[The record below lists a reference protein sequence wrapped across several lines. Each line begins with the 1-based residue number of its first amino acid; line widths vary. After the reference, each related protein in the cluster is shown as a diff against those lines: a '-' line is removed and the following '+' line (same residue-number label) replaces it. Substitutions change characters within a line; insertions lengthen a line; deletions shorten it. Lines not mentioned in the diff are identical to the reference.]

1 MKMKALVISMMVALI
16 AGTPALAADMG
27 DMKTNALSGMQGD
40 SKHQAVQG
48 TGVVRA
54 IDPAKDSITIAHQ
67 AIPALKW
74 PAMTMSF
81 KIDKQLASIA
91 KLGQHVT
98 FELVPN
104 EMGGTIT
111 KLTVLK

>member
-1 MKMKALVISMMVALI
+1 MNALVTSTMVALI

-27 DMKTNALSGMQGD
+27 DMKMNAPSGMQGD

-48 TGVVRA
+48 TGVVKA
-54 IDPAKDSITIAHQ
+54 IDPVKGSITIAHQ

-81 KIDKQLASIA
+81 KIDKPLASTV
-91 KLGQHVT
+91 KPGQHVA
-98 FELVPN
+98 FELVAN
-104 EMGGTIT
+104 GMGGTIT
-111 KLTVLK
+111 RITVLK